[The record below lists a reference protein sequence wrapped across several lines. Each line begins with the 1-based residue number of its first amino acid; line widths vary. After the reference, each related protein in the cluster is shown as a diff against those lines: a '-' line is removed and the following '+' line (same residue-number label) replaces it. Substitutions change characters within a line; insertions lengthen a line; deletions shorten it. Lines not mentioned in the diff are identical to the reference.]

1 MNTIR
6 KKIYAVFQVIVIPI
20 IIGGLV
26 FLGLSFIASES
37 DNPGFQ
43 ERFQRDYSI
52 YSIEIPDT
60 MDFAGERVPLEHFD
74 VREAL
79 DRELLVNTYW
89 QSHTLLLIKRANRY
103 FPQIEKILEEKNVP
117 EDFKYI
123 SLIESELL
131 HAVSP
136 SGAVGFWQFLEGT
149 AEDYGL
155 EVNHQ
160 VDERYNIEKATKAAA
175 EFLKDAHEKFGSWT
189 LAAASYNVG
198 RSALMEQIEL
208 QDADNYYDLL
218 LNTETGRYVYRILAV
233 KLILE
238 NPEKYGFNLS
248 EESLYYPIPTYEVQ
262 VDSTIN
268 NFADFAGQYSVSY
281 KVLKIF
287 NPWLRKPYLNNKRG
301 KTYTIRFPK
310 DGYRDYKKIFNE
322 HKSGN

>member
-1 MNTIR
+1 MNTFS
-6 KKIYAVFQVIVIPI
+6 KKIYKALQILVIPLI
-20 IIGGLV
+20 ITGIIFV
-26 FLGLSFIASES
+26 VLSFIESEDEGIS
-37 DNPGFQ
+37 FK
-43 ERFQRDYSI
+43 EKFQRDYSV
-52 YSIEIPDT
+52 YSLEIPDT
-60 MDFAGERVPLEHFD
+60 LYFAGEMVPLEHFD

-103 FPQIEKILEEKNVP
+103 FPRIERILNENNVP

-136 SGAVGFWQFLEGT
+136 SGAVGFWQFLQGT
-149 AEDYGL
+149 AKDYGL
-155 EVNHQ
+155 EVNSQ
-160 VDERYNIEKATKAAA
+160 VDERYNIEKATKAAS

-198 RSALMEQIEL
+198 RSALQKQMDL
-208 QDADNYYDLL
+208 QKASDYYDLL
-218 LNTETGRYVYRILAV
+218 LNTETGRYVYRILAI

-238 NPEKYGFNLS
+238 NPEKYGFHLN
-248 EESLYYPIPTYEVQ
+248 EESLYYPIPTYEVE

-268 NFADFAGQYSVSY
+268 NFADFAAQYSISY

-287 NPWLRKPYLNNKRG
+287 NPWLRKPYLNNKRE
-301 KTYTIRFPK
+301 KPYTLKIPRE
-310 DGYRDYKKIFNE
+310 GYRNYQKVFNE
-322 HKSGN
+322 YKSKN